1 MGVLMSINERK
12 YAVIDIGSNTI
23 RFNIYKM
30 NKKNYKT
37 ISTKKTF
44 AGLSS
49 YVENDVMNE
58 FGVNKLIK
66 VLKKYQKIIN
76 EFEIEDYFVFA
87 TAAVRNA
94 KNSDDILKRVEKET
108 SLKPHLLSGKM
119 EGFCDYYGLLMERDI
134 DGEDAYIVDIGGGST
149 EIIYI
154 KDGEYIDS
162 ISIPEGSLS
171 LYKKNVAS
179 IIPTFEESYIIE
191 EQVTRLLKEYPINI
205 EKVDKLY
212 GIGGTIRASGNIA
225 QEFYKKDSNK
235 HVSDEELEKLILGY
249 INNDPNL
256 LKTTLQV
263 VPERIHTQV
272 TGMLILRRVLKLLGI
287 KDIDISK
294 NGVREGYLNI
304 KLKGIS
310 YDRL

>member
-1 MGVLMSINERK
+1 MSTEIRK

-30 NKKNYKT
+30 NKKKYKT

-49 YVENDVMNE
+49 YVEDDIMSD
-58 FGVNKLIK
+58 FGINKAIK
-66 VLKKYQKIIN
+66 ILKKYKKIMN

-87 TAAVRNA
+87 TAAIRNA
-94 KNSDDILKRVEKET
+94 KNSKDIIKRLEDET
-108 SLKPHLLSGKM
+108 SFKLDLLSGKM
-119 EGFCDYYGLLMERDI
+119 EGFCDYHGLLMERDI
-134 DGEDAYIVDIGGGST
+134 KGEDAYIVDIGGGST

-154 KDGEYIDS
+154 KDGEYVDS
-162 ISIPEGSLS
+162 ISLPEGSLS
-171 LYKKNVAS
+171 IYKKNVAS

-191 EQVTRLLKEYPINI
+191 EQVTKLLKEYPIKI

-212 GIGGTIRASGNIA
+212 GIGGTIRASGNIS
-225 QEFYKKDSNK
+225 QEFYGKDTNK
-235 HVSDEELEKLILGY
+235 HVSDQELEKLILGF

-256 LKTTLQV
+256 LKKTLQI

-272 TGMLILRRVLKLLGI
+272 TGMLILRRVLKLLDI

-294 NGVREGYLNI
+294 NGVREGYLNL
-304 KLKGIS
+304 KLKEIS
-310 YDRL
+310 YDWL